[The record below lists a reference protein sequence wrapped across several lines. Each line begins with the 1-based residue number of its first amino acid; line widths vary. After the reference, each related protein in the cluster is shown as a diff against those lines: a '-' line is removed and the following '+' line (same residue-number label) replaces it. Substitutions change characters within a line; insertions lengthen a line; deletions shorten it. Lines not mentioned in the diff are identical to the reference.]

1 MMNGLEE
8 KLAASLTAKTTEL
21 IPHLPYLLQDLWE
34 LGSNP
39 EEILELVR
47 RNVAAGTK
55 LRILDLACGKGA
67 VSIKLAK
74 ELGCHVKGIDILP
87 DFIDYAKQKVLEFGV
102 LDLCSFTIEDI
113 NLSVSKER
121 DYDIVI
127 LGAAGEVLGSPDI
140 TIQKLK
146 NTIRPA
152 GFIIIDDCY
161 RREGMTSNYLSYEQW
176 LDIFEKVGV
185 KLIEAKCSSEDEL
198 ADINDKNNT
207 FIINRANELKKQYPE
222 KAPIFDSYINSQLAE
237 CDELENKVVTVT
249 WMLKSI

>member
-1 MMNGLEE
+1 MMNGPEE
-8 KLAASLTAKTTEL
+8 KLAESLTANTTEL
-21 IPHLPYLLQDLWE
+21 IPYLPYLLQDLWE

-39 EEILELVR
+39 EDILELVR
-47 RNVAAGTK
+47 RNVAVGTE

-74 ELGCHVKGIDILP
+74 ELGCYVEGIDILP
-87 DFIDYAKQKVLEFGV
+87 DFINYAKQKALEFGV
-102 LDLCSFTIEDI
+102 QDLCSFNIEDI
-113 NLSVSKER
+113 NLSVSKACN
-121 DYDIVI
+121 YDIVV

-146 NTIRPA
+146 KTIRPE

-176 LDIFEKVGV
+176 LNVFKKTGV
-185 KLIEAKCSSEDEL
+185 KLVEAKCSTEDEL
-198 ADINDKNNT
+198 TNINDKNNT

-237 CDELENKVVTVT
+237 CDELENEVVTVT
-249 WMLKSI
+249 WMLRSI